1 MTKIRI
7 LFYIAKILIL
17 FLYRCGTI
25 WFNSRYLKKGFNTIF
40 LDVLQDI
47 INNNVYKTKC

>member
-17 FLYRCGTI
+17 FLYRFGTI
-25 WFNSRYLKKGFNTIF
+25 WFNIRYLKKYLILYFWMYYRI
-40 LDVLQDI
+40 
-47 INNNVYKTKC
+47 